1 MSKIKTARTKATL
14 GKMLKRNRRLPLFVI
29 AKTNRKVVRNSEARN
44 WRSQKLKMGSQKRKR
59 LN

>member
-1 MSKIKTARTKATL
+1 MSKKTPRVKATL
-14 GKMLKRNRRLPLFVI
+14 GKMIKRNRRLPLFVI

-44 WRSQKLKMGSQKRKR
+44 WRTQKLKMRSQKRKR